1 MLLRHSLP
9 AIAIALAMLTQPT
22 AYAADPTVVKFS
34 GSGASVPS
42 TMDTNNDGVTGFLTT
57 GTGNS
62 VFGSFTTV
70 NMNESAAAPTGINT
84 ANCPGAAEVPL
95 IVVNTVFT
103 FQDGSQFFEKL
114 VGGYF
119 CLFPDDT
126 FTLSAKTQIFGG
138 IGRFAG
144 MTGTIDTTAK
154 GSILLK
160 QGDGLTAKPLLNQ
173 QSFEGT
179 ITFDPKKP

>member
-1 MLLRHSLP
+1 MANRLFLP
-9 AIAIALAMLTQPT
+9 AISIALAITSQ
-22 AYAADPTVVKFS
+22 AGGYAADATVVKFS
-34 GSGASVPS
+34 GSGASAPS
-42 TMDTNNDGVTGFLTT
+42 EMDINNDGIKGFLTT

-62 VFGSFTTV
+62 VFGLFTTV
-70 NMNESAAAPTGINT
+70 NMNEAGAPVGANT
-84 ANCPGAAEVPL
+84 ENCPGAVEVPL

-114 VGGYF
+114 VSGYF
-119 CLFPDDT
+119 CFNQDDS
-126 FTLSAKTQIFGG
+126 FTLVAKTQVIGG

-154 GSILLK
+154 GSVILK
-160 QGDGLTAKPLLNQ
+160 QGEGLAAKPLLSQ

-179 ITFDPKKP
+179 LTITPKQP